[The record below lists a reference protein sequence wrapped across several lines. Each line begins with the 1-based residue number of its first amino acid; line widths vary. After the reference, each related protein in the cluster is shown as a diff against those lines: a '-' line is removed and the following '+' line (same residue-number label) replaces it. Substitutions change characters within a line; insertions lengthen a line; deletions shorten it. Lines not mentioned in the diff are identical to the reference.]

1 MHQTEKMNLLGA
13 NKKENELKYKF
24 YNFLERYEKKENL
37 NYNDFDTLI
46 DVIKQLSNDNKTIE
60 KELEYLKSKAFI
72 PKKKIQQITD
82 QQIQE
87 IKNLRKLYNLSYADI
102 ERKTK
107 WSKYTISKVLNG
119 HYDNK

>member
-1 MHQTEKMNLLGA
+1 MHQTEKMNLLGTS
-13 NKKENELKYKF
+13 NEENELKYKF
-24 YNFLERYEKKENL
+24 HNFLERYEKKENL

-46 DVIKQLSNDNKTIE
+46 DVIKQLSNDNKTI
-60 KELEYLKSKAFI
+60 KNELENLKLKAFI